1 MERVFQS
8 KFMVMVEKWVDGV
21 EVIGELG
28 IGEEGGKVRRRDR
41 REGMADE
48 LDVKRERKGKR
59 KNGGKEIRSVG

>member
-21 EVIGELG
+21 EVIGELC